1 MSLWDVS
8 QNKVVA
14 ANAGDYLAR
23 NLGFALQKGRD
34 AKSIDAL
41 TNPKQFIAERE
52 KQIETLLKNN
62 VEPFFEARLKELY
75 ELGLSDDRAKL
86 LALQQ
91 AQSMYDQQLE
101 ILELSCPNAYAQ
113 AFGTSHLA
121 RDVTAASFNIANVQK
136 DAVREYK
143 QRKRSGKSKK

>member
-52 KQIETLLKNN
+52 KQISEILKTS
-62 VEPFFEARLKELY
+62 VEPLFEARLKELY
-75 ELGLSDDRAKL
+75 DLGLPDDRAKL

-91 AQSMYDQQLE
+91 AQTMYNQQLD

-121 RDVTAASFNIANVQK
+121 RDVTSASFNIANVQK
-136 DAVREYK
+136 EAVK
-143 QRKRSGKSKK
+143 